1 MNRSIE
7 KRIEEYNKQGLSGK
21 IKACDDIRA
30 DELMSIHKMAL
41 KKYGHTTDAMLK
53 AILDAFKFGYMT
65 GAIATRREADH
76 QRQTSACKKKVSQV

>member
-30 DELMSIHKMAL
+30 DELMSIHEKAL
-41 KKYGHTTDAMLK
+41 KKYGRTTDAMLE

-65 GAIATRREADH
+65 GAIATKREADH
-76 QRQTSACKKKVSQV
+76 QRHTSARKKKVS